1 MSLPVRFLPEARQD
15 ALDIRCWYEQRL
27 GGLGDLF
34 SQSLADAIDR
44 LQAHPLR
51 YRQVADPVRRVIL
64 QRFPYAVYFR
74 LEPGEIIVLAV
85 HGRQDP
91 SRWQK
96 RL

>member
-1 MSLPVRFLPEARQD
+1 MTLPVRFLPEARQD

-51 YRQVADPVRRVIL
+51 YR
-64 QRFPYAVYFR
+64 
-74 LEPGEIIVLAV
+74 
-85 HGRQDP
+85 
-91 SRWQK
+91 
-96 RL
+96 